1 MGKKA
6 MSCNSSSSPIEE
18 LMIEVLAKSPEPL
31 TLVEIVQRIRKIDSQ
46 ILSGKTPTNSLY
58 SVLFRRES
66 RRKKAGAPEFF
77 VKDTKYRV
85 IRYSLNKKVF
95 KKIS

>member
-1 MGKKA
+1 MEKKIS
-6 MSCNSSSSPIEE
+6 SCNRSSSPVEE
-18 LMIEVLAKSPEPL
+18 LMIEVLSKSPEPL
-31 TLVEIVQRIRKIDSQ
+31 TLVEIVQRIRRIDSQ

-66 RRKKAGAPEFF
+66 RRKKAGVPEFF

-85 IRYSLNKKVF
+85 IRYSLNKRVF
-95 KKIS
+95 KKKA